1 MSFEPRDYGEASRK
15 TPGPVA
21 TRVNV
26 LTISGSVRL
35 ASSNA
40 RALDAIALLAPAGWT
55 VRRGPSVDAL
65 PFFNPD
71 VEARALQDSARAWRA
86 SIAACDALVIST
98 PEYAHGLPG
107 ALKNALDWLVGGI
120 EIIRKPIALVNATP
134 PADYAQAQLRETLR
148 VMGGDVI
155 DEACIEL
162 PMRGTPMSA
171 EDVARDAAMA
181 EAIQRM
187 VDAIRQSTRT

>member
-71 VEARALQDSARAWRA
+71 VEARALPDSARAWRA

-98 PEYAHGLPG
+98 PE
-107 ALKNALDWLVGGI
+107 
-120 EIIRKPIALVNATP
+120 
-134 PADYAQAQLRETLR
+134 
-148 VMGGDVI
+148 
-155 DEACIEL
+155 
-162 PMRGTPMSA
+162 
-171 EDVARDAAMA
+171 
-181 EAIQRM
+181 
-187 VDAIRQSTRT
+187 